1 MGSGVLRYSF
11 AMSSETGLGGAQ
23 IRQILMPVSDLDRA
37 VAFYGDV
44 LGLPLQMRFP
54 GIAFFDAAGI
64 RLYLASPSDAGFTGV
79 ATIYFWVADTAAT
92 FESLV
97 GRGATARESPS
108 IVYRTEAF
116 DMWLA
121 FVDDP
126 DGNHIGLM
134 HEAPRA

>member
-1 MGSGVLRYSF
+1 MTSGPAFRL
-11 AMSSETGLGGAQ
+11 EGAR
-23 IRQILMPVSDLDRA
+23 IGQILVPVTDLDRA
-37 VAFYGDV
+37 VAFYGET

-64 RLYLASPSDAGFTGV
+64 RLYLASPTEPDFSGT
-79 ATIYFWVADTAAT
+79 ATIYFWVPDTAAAHAA
-92 FESLV
+92 LV
-97 GRGATARESPS
+97 ARGATNREVPE
-108 IVYRTEAF
+108 IVYSTNEF

-134 HEAPRA
+134 HEAPKG

>member
-1 MGSGVLRYSF
+1 MRYWH
-11 AMSSETGLGGAQ
+11 AMRQDVRLEGAR
-23 IRQILMPVSDLDRA
+23 IGQILMPITDLDRA

-54 GIAFFDAAGI
+54 GIAFFDAAGV
-64 RLYLASPSDAGFTGV
+64 RLYLASPSEADFRGG
-79 ATIYFWVADTAAT
+79 ATIYFWVDDTKVAFDALA
-92 FESLV
+92 E
-97 GRGATARESPS
+97 RGAIPREHPAV
-108 IVYRTEAF
+108 VYSTEAF

-134 HEAPRA
+134 HEAPKT

>member
-1 MGSGVLRYSF
+1 VTSVPHFRL
-11 AMSSETGLGGAQ
+11 EGAR
-23 IRQILMPVSDLDRA
+23 IGQILVPVADLDRA
-37 VAFYGDV
+37 VAFYGEI

-64 RLYLASPSDAGFTGV
+64 RLYLASPSEPDFVGR
-79 ATIYFWVADTAAT
+79 ATIYFWVTDTHAAHRA
-92 FESLV
+92 LV
-97 GRGATARESPS
+97 ERGATNREEPEV
-108 IVYRTEAF
+108 VYTTDEF

-134 HEAPRA
+134 HEAPKAP